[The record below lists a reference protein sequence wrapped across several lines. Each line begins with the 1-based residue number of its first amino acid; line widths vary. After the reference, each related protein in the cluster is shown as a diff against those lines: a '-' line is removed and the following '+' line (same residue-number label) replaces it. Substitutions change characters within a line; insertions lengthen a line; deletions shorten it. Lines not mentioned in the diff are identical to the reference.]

1 MYLHIGGD
9 VIIPFKEV
17 IGVFDM
23 VTSNAQV
30 TRDFL
35 KISREEGF
43 VASVMDGNPIKSFV
57 VTDTK
62 VYMSPIACST
72 LRRRWVHLDDS
83 RE

>member
-17 IGVFDM
+17 IGVFDA
-23 VTSNAQV
+23 VSSDATV
-30 TRDFL
+30 TREFL
-35 KISREEGF
+35 KVAREEGF
-43 VASVMDGNPIKSFV
+43 VVSVMDGNPEKSFV
-57 VTDTK
+57 VTNEK